1 MSAGTPEPPP
11 PDVETRRRI
20 VSDTGRSVLVEAS
33 AGTGKTHILIEVL
46 LHRAVE
52 ASPPLSLARVA
63 ALTFTEKAAGEMK
76 VRLRRALERIA
87 SDSAHPRRP
96 RAEEALRELD
106 RGEVQLKNLQ
116 SGEQTGIAVAAVAE
130 AVRA

>member
-52 ASPPLSLARVA
+52 ASPPLS
-63 ALTFTEKAAGEMK
+63 
-76 VRLRRALERIA
+76 RRAPERPA
-87 SDSAHPRRP
+87 
-96 RAEEALRELD
+96 RAPAAAISWH
-106 RGEVQLKNLQ
+106 QPS
-116 SGEQTGIAVAAVAE
+116 SGEGETSGGL
-130 AVRA
+130 